1 MGMVEYDQIERVN
14 GLLKKTDIKGKDYIE
29 VNQRIKGFKMLYPE
43 GFIHT
48 QLVSMADGI
57 CVMTAEVGYYENGE
71 KRILGTG
78 TAYEKESSTFINK
91 TSYVENCVPLDSE
104 ILTEYGW
111 AYYYQ
116 LRPGMK
122 VLSMNMETQQVEYCK
137 LERINIYKDTP
148 IVEMKTKRFKARCT
162 QAHKWV
168 VRGQHT
174 PLCKKETRDILRS
187 EKIVQNIRQ
196 DVKPSDI
203 GKKLG
208 WLMCDCEIARTE
220 NGMPSTAYISQ
231 SKHVEYVKNLFGE
244 PRKLKKYKDEWM
256 DCYEWV
262 IPAELVRDILG
273 YFGISTYE
281 DLPKAMLQANIED
294 VAGCYEAMM
303 LADGENRGFSSTYRD
318 LVDAV
323 QIMCARLGIAT
334 GHIKTRMMK
343 NSTKPIH
350 TLSIKKTD
358 GAYFSEMEKRMLP
371 PTDVWCPTTEN
382 GTWFMRQGDF
392 VTLTSNCET
401 SAVGRALGMAGI
413 GIDTSVASA
422 EEVTNAINNQEQIKE
437 AEKQEK
443 IRKEKIKDVHV
454 KALES
459 KCENDGVA
467 PGFICDLYKVKTFK
481 DLTNEMFRNITDNW
495 DKIMERSKG

>member
-78 TAYEKESSTFINK
+78 TAYEKESSSYINK
-91 TSYVENCVPLDSE
+91 TSYVE
-104 ILTEYGW
+104 
-111 AYYYQ
+111 
-116 LRPGMK
+116 
-122 VLSMNMETQQVEYCK
+122 
-137 LERINIYKDTP
+137 
-148 IVEMKTKRFKARCT
+148 
-162 QAHKWV
+162 
-168 VRGQHT
+168 
-174 PLCKKETRDILRS
+174 
-187 EKIVQNIRQ
+187 
-196 DVKPSDI
+196 
-203 GKKLG
+203 
-208 WLMCDCEIARTE
+208 
-220 NGMPSTAYISQ
+220 
-231 SKHVEYVKNLFGE
+231 
-244 PRKLKKYKDEWM
+244 
-256 DCYEWV
+256 
-262 IPAELVRDILG
+262 
-273 YFGISTYE
+273 
-281 DLPKAMLQANIED
+281 
-294 VAGCYEAMM
+294 
-303 LADGENRGFSSTYRD
+303 
-318 LVDAV
+318 
-323 QIMCARLGIAT
+323 
-334 GHIKTRMMK
+334 
-343 NSTKPIH
+343 
-350 TLSIKKTD
+350 
-358 GAYFSEMEKRMLP
+358 
-371 PTDVWCPTTEN
+371 
-382 GTWFMRQGDF
+382 
-392 VTLTSNCET
+392 NCET
-401 SAVGRALGMAGI
+401 SAVGRALGMSGI

-443 IRKEKIKDVHV
+443 IRKEKIQDVHV